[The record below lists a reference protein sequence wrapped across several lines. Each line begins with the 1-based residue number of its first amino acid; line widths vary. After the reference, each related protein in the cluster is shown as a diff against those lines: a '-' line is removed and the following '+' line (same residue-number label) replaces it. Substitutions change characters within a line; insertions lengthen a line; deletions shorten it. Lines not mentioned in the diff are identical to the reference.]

1 MIVRVELGFGLKEYR
16 LTPLMSA
23 TSITLKRCSKCKCT
37 LLLDKYFEINRKGE
51 YYKTCNGCRA
61 TGKQQK
67 AGDETQLVKCIRCR
81 CVLPIARFETNRD
94 GEHYKSCN
102 SCRVAGSEREALQ
115 KKGVMKCNHCR
126 CEKSL
131 GDFDSNGKGGLLK
144 SCNECREKVKESRFR
159 YVEPCMKCGAMIPVL
174 SCVLRKEHL
183 RNCFG
188 PRIAPTVEPQGSE
201 ALGP

>member
-1 MIVRVELGFGLKEYR
+1 
-16 LTPLMSA
+16 MSA

-37 LLLDKYFEINRKGE
+37 LVIDKYFEINRKGE

-61 TGKQQK
+61 TGKQHK
-67 AGDETQLVKCIRCR
+67 AGDEAVLVRCIRCR

-102 SCRVAGSEREALQ
+102 GCRVAGSEREALQ
-115 KKGVMKCNHCR
+115 KLGVMKCNYCR
-126 CEKSL
+126 CEKFL
-131 GDFDSNGKGGLLK
+131 NNFDSNGKGGLLK
-144 SCNECREKVKESRFR
+144 SCNECREKEKERRYR
-159 YVEPCMKCGAMIPVL
+159 YVEPCMKRGAMIPAL

-183 RNCFG
+183 RDCSG

-201 ALGP
+201 ALGW